1 MVYRFSRIADT
12 LLQRWSNVFL
22 QDIGHFVTS
31 IYSSIAKLISA
42 STSDFHGSISPLGGG
57 FRNLIRSTSDC
68 LRGGFRT
75 FAGSFRNGASAF
87 SRPLCDS
94 IRTFRSRL
102 CNVVAPI
109 LQEFSRIGRSEAN
122 LLERI
127 ESHSPCLLQR
137 KWAEAAAVRVICPFV
152 F

>member
-1 MVYRFSRIADT
+1 MVCRFSCIADT

-22 QDIGHFVTS
+22 QDIGHFVSS
-31 IYSSIAKLISA
+31 IYSSIAKLTSA
-42 STSDFHGSISPLGGG
+42 SASDFHGSISPLGGG
-57 FRNLIRSTSDC
+57 FRNLVRSASDR
-68 LRGGFRT
+68 LRGGFRA
-75 FAGSFRNGASAF
+75 FAGSFHNGVSAF
-87 SRPLCDS
+87 SCPLCDS

-109 LQEFSRIGRSEAN
+109 LQEFSRIGRNGAN

-127 ESHSPCLLQR
+127 ESHFPCPLQR

>member
-1 MVYRFSRIADT
+1 MVCRFSRIADT

-57 FRNLIRSTSDC
+57 FRNLVRSASDC
-68 LRGGFRT
+68 LRGSFRT
-75 FAGSFRNGASAF
+75 FAGSFRNGVNAF
-87 SRPLCDS
+87 SCPFCNS
-94 IRTFRSRL
+94 ICTFRSRL

-109 LQEFSRIGRSEAN
+109 LQEFSRIGRSGAN

-127 ESHSPCLLQR
+127 ESHFPCPFQR